1 MRDTYIPQYL
11 DEPERY
17 LLFTPDELMAVVM
30 PLAILTLLVNFLA
43 GLAVAAFAFWAL
55 RKFKQGGALHR
66 VVWRAYW
73 ILPSE
78 LFRLKATPP
87 SHLRCLAG

>member
-1 MRDTYIPQYL
+1 MRETYIPQYL

-17 LLFTPDELMAVVM
+17 LVFTPDELVAVVF
-30 PLAILTLLVNFLA
+30 PLAIGTMAANFLWGLLAA
-43 GLAVAAFAFWAL
+43 GLAFWSL

-66 VVWRAYW
+66 VLWRAFW
-73 ILPSE
+73 VLPSD

-87 SHLRCLAG
+87 SHLRFLAG